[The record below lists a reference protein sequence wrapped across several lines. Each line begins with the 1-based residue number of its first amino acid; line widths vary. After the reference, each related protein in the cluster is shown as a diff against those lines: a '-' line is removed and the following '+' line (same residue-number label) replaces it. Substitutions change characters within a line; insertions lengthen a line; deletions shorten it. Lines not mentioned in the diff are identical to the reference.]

1 MTLIPLPQINI
12 ADLDAI
18 PVANAEGRKN
28 FVGNAIYPNIL
39 SRFGEQLAGRITGM
53 LIDEKLVNFTQLLT
67 NPHFFTTK
75 CYEAQQLLL
84 TAMQQAQVQVP
95 ATASQQ

>member
-1 MTLIPLPQINI
+1 MTLIPLPPINI

-28 FVGNAIYPNIL
+28 FVGNAIYPCIQ
-39 SRFGEQLAGRITGM
+39 SRFGEFAAGRITGM

-67 NPHFFTTK
+67 NTHFFTTK
-75 CYEAQQLLL
+75 CYDAQRLLL
-84 TAMQQAQVQVP
+84 SAMQQAHVQVP
-95 ATASQQ
+95 TTASQQ